1 MAKEQ
6 KIEQRYVKD
15 IKSSDVWSVFKIIAD
30 FVKGFDELGDL
41 GPAVT
46 IFGSARVGED
56 HPWYAKTVE
65 LSGKLAASGFNVISG
80 GGPGIMEAA
89 NRGAYDYR
97 DEGIESVGLNI
108 ELPTE
113 QHPNPY
119 TTKEEDFD
127 YFFSRKVMLVK
138 YSTAYVIMPGGFGTL
153 DELFEALTLIQ
164 TKKVDGVCVFLM
176 GEAFYAPLLEFIRNS
191 LLAEGMISEED
202 LAMLTLT
209 DDVDLVVREIRESL
223 RMQLQSLRASGL
235 SDTPYYQKLQRFF
248 EERCT
253 GDGDDPAER

>member
-1 MAKEQ
+1 VAREK

-46 IFGSARVGED
+46 IFGSARVGEE

-65 LSGKLAASGFNVISG
+65 LSGKLAAMGFNVISG

-89 NRGAYDYR
+89 NRGAYAYK
-97 DEGIESVGLNI
+97 DEGVESVGLNI
-108 ELPTE
+108 ELSTE
-113 QHPNPY
+113 QKPNPY
-119 TTKEEDFD
+119 TTKDENFD

-176 GEAFYAPLLEFIRNS
+176 GEAFYAPLLEFMRTS
-191 LLAEGMISEED
+191 LLSEGMISETD
-202 LAMLTLT
+202 LKMLTLT

-223 RMQLQSLRASGL
+223 RMQLGSLEASGL
-235 SDTPYYQKLQRFF
+235 SDTPYYKKLQQFF
-248 EERCT
+248 EAHCCGEDAAAPVR
-253 GDGDDPAER
+253 

>member
-1 MAKEQ
+1 MSGHKKIAK
-6 KIEQRYVKD
+6 RYVKD
-15 IKSSDVWSVFKIIAD
+15 IKSSDTWSVFRILAD

-46 IFGSARVGED
+46 IFGSARVDENSR
-56 HPWYAKTVE
+56 WYRMAME
-65 LSGKLAASGFNVISG
+65 LADKLAASGFNIISG

-89 NRGAYDYR
+89 NRGAYR
-97 DEGIESVGLNI
+97 HKDEGIESIGLNI

-113 QHPNPY
+113 QRPNPY
-119 TTKEEDFD
+119 TTIGENFD

-164 TKKVDGVCVFLM
+164 TKKVDGVKVFM
-176 GEAFYAPLLEFIRNS
+176 VGEDFYRPLVEFARKS

-202 LAMLTLT
+202 IQIVKLT
-209 DDVDLVVREIRESL
+209 DDIDLIVREIGESL
-223 RMQLQSLRASGL
+223 REQIDSLEESGL
-235 SDTPYYQKLQRFF
+235 GDTPYYRKLKAFF
-248 EERCT
+248 ETRCKE
-253 GDGDDPAER
+253 G

>member
-1 MAKEQ
+1 MAAEQ

-46 IFGSARVGED
+46 IFGSARVGEEN
-56 HPWYAKTVE
+56 PWYAKTVA
-65 LSGKLAASGFNVISG
+65 LSGKLAAMGFNVISG

-89 NRGAYDYR
+89 NRGAYAYKE
-97 DEGIESVGLNI
+97 EGIESVGLNI

-113 QHPNPY
+113 QRPNPY
-119 TTKEEDFD
+119 TTKEENFD

-176 GEAFYAPLLEFIRNS
+176 GEAFYAPLLEFIRGS
-191 LLAEGMISEED
+191 LLAEGMISEAD
-202 LAMLTLT
+202 LKILTLT
-209 DDVDLVVREIRESL
+209 DDIDLVARSIRDSL
-223 RMQLQSLRASGL
+223 RTQLASLEESGL
-235 SDTPYYQKLQRFF
+235 SGTPYYRKLQRFF
-248 EERCT
+248 EERCA
-253 GDGDDPAER
+253 GDEDTPKR